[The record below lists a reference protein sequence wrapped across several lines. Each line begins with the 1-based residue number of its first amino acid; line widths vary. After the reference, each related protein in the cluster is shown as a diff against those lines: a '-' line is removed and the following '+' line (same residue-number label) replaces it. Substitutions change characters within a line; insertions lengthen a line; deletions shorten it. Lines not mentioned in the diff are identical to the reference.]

1 MANSPALITSFYT
14 VANGVAATPIFVGS
28 YIISD
33 WVINTFKF
41 EKEYKW
47 PLISIISIGTSLL
60 VKDFFTPNFIW
71 FSVPVSILA
80 YFMASQ
86 TSKKPFITFMAFF
99 GFSLLLYFMVGFI
112 HGKIYPPKNII

>member
-14 VANGVAATPIFVGS
+14 VANGVATTPIFVGS

-41 EKEYKW
+41 EKEYQW
-47 PLISIISIGTSLL
+47 PFISILSIGTSLL

-99 GFSLLLYFMVGFI
+99 GYSLLLYFMVGFI